1 MLLSRKLCNTWMS
14 SRFLLRIISRVCSYS
29 CVMEHNHPP
38 TNACET
44 AANTTTPGATTT
56 LPYMPRFLLLFSLVR
71 LHSGHDVQQLGSLLR
86 MLLHHLLAL
95 HGELCTQLSQV
106 IFE

>member
-1 MLLSRKLCNTWMS
+1 
-14 SRFLLRIISRVCSYS
+14 
-29 CVMEHNHPP
+29 
-38 TNACET
+38 
-44 AANTTTPGATTT
+44 
-56 LPYMPRFLLLFSLVR
+56 MPRFLLLFSLVR